1 LASLRS
7 RLVTWYITTGALLVL
22 CLAVVTAVLG
32 NQILL
37 YQGREALLAAARQV
51 PALASQFLQ
60 THPSDFRALDEYLS
74 VRLAPLPVA
83 TRTEGPFDF
92 AHRNDRRGPPRPPR
106 GPFNDNIIVRVLI
119 DEVRPTVVPYDGV
132 RTIVF
137 VAPAFV
143 RRGIE
148 LYLLGMLVIAAV
160 VIVAAWRIA
169 IVVASNSLDPLL
181 STTVA
186 LNRFGDGDF
195 TPVSVSANNTREVS
209 ELAHAY
215 NRAVAQITRALD
227 ERARA
232 SAEMRQFV
240 ADAGHQLRTPLTVVM
255 GYLSSMAAR
264 SPDDVNAVPVSKM
277 LDQSRRM
284 KALIDELIVLA
295 RLEHVAPLKEASFD
309 VNDVVREIPQAF
321 SAAVQERIRVTD
333 SSSPVMVHAA
343 DSELRE
349 ALIALV
355 DNGVKY
361 GGSSP
366 VTIGVTQTAGG
377 CEILVCDGG
386 PGFSEDDLRSAF
398 DRFYRGEASEGTTGT
413 GLGLAIAA
421 KVVARAGG
429 RIEIYNR
436 EGGGAACRIR
446 LPLA

>member
-22 CLAVVTAVLG
+22 CLAVLTAVLG
-32 NQILL
+32 NQLLL
-37 YQGREALLAAARQV
+37 YQGREALLSAARQV
-51 PALASQFLQ
+51 PALAAPFLQ
-60 THPSDFRALDEYLS
+60 THPGDLRALDGYLAT
-74 VRLAPLPVA
+74 RLAPLPVS
-83 TRTEGPFDF
+83 THTEGPFDF
-92 AHRNDRRGPPRPPR
+92 ARRNDRRGPPRPPR
-106 GPFNDNIIVRVLI
+106 GPFSDNIIVRVLI
-119 DEVRPTVVPYDGV
+119 DEVRPAVVAYDGV

-181 STTVA
+181 STTSA

-264 SPDDVNAVPVSKM
+264 SPDDVNAVAVNKM

-295 RLEHVAPLKEASFD
+295 RLEHVAPLKEATFD

-321 SAAVQERIRVTD
+321 PAAVQDRIRVTD
-333 SSSPVMVHAA
+333 RPSPVMVHAA
-343 DSELRE
+343 ESELRE
-349 ALIALV
+349 AMIALV

-366 VTIGVTQTAGG
+366 VTIGVTQTPVG

-398 DRFYRGEASEGTTGT
+398 DRFYRGDASEGTTGT

-429 RIEIYNR
+429 GIEIYNR